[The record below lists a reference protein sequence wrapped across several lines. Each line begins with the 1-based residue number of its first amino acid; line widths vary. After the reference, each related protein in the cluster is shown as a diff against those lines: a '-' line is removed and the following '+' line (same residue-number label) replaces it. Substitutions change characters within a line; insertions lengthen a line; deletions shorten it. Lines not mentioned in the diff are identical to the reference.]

1 MMTLSE
7 AALKLDEELKTHYNL
22 SKWAYLGIN
31 EDPREPEIIIYTQ
44 TKKDAQHLLGFLTT
58 RYEGYFVRI
67 KVIGKVMILTSH

>member
-44 TKKDAQHLLGFLTT
+44 TKKDAQHLSW
-58 RYEGYFVRI
+58 VSSPPDM
-67 KVIGKVMILTSH
+67 KATSCELKSLAK